1 MLKEG
6 TKWELKS
13 LKIAFLIFGIISLYF
28 ILDNIFLS
36 DSEILL
42 SHIFKW
48 SVPVVWI
55 PLVAIGYIY
64 LNPKN
69 YPYFL
74 FTTIIAAHLGTFF
87 ISLGGELHIYYME
100 FDERVGQGAWVGHI
114 FRIFFLIGITALFF
128 SRLWAVLLW
137 LLLSLMQPMR
147 QVILT
152 LQNPN
157 VYFESDWNT
166 IISDGWAINS
176 WILRENITFM
186 IFFLIIV
193 LGIFLSN
200 RNLVKSMVKAE
211 RANAVLGRYFSPEI
225 KDEIEQS
232 DSDLANQKPKDLDVA
247 ILFTDI
253 VGFTKLSEK
262 MDPKDVLALLSEYQS
277 IMIEAIF
284 ENKGTVD
291 KFIGDAVMA
300 NFGTPKSH
308 GNDAQNAFDCAL
320 AMNKKLK
327 EWNASRLEKG
337 LSQIEHRI
345 GIHYGP
351 CVVGNTGSDQRTE
364 FAVIGDPV
372 NVASRI
378 CDACKQFDTNF
389 IISENVADRIGV
401 QDNWKNIKNF
411 EIRGRKEKLNL
422 VKIYS

>member
-6 TKWELKS
+6 TEWELKS
-13 LKIAFLIFGIISLYF
+13 LRIAFLIFGVISAYF
-28 ILDNIFLS
+28 IIDNVFLS
-36 DSEILL
+36 DSDLLIAHIL
-42 SHIFKW
+42 KW
-48 SVPVVWI
+48 GVPAIWI
-55 PLVAIGYIY
+55 PFVSLGFIY
-64 LNPKN
+64 LNSKN
-69 YPYFL
+69 YPLYL
-74 FTTIIAAHLGTFF
+74 FITVIIAHLGAFSF
-87 ISLGGELHIYYME
+87 NLGGELHQYYME
-100 FDERVGQGAWVGHI
+100 FDEMVGLGAWVSHI
-114 FRIFFLIGITALFF
+114 FRLFFLIGVSALFF

-137 LLLSLMQPMR
+137 LIFSAMQPMR
-147 QVILT
+147 QFVLT

-157 VYFESDWNT
+157 VYFESDWKI

-176 WILRENITFM
+176 FILRENITFM
-186 IFFLIIV
+186 IFFLIIII
-193 LGIFLSN
+193 GIFISN
-200 RNLVKSMVKAE
+200 RNLVTSMIKAE

-232 DSDLANQKPKDLDVA
+232 DGDLANQKPKDLDVA

-262 MDPKDVLALLSEYQS
+262 MDPKDVLTLLSEYQS

-300 NFGTPKSH
+300 NFGTPKSS

-351 CVVGNTGSDQRTE
+351 CVVGNMGSQQRIE

-389 IISENVADRIGV
+389 IISKDVADRIGV
-401 QDNWKNIKNF
+401 QDNWENIKDF
-411 EIRGRKEKLNL
+411 EIRGRKEKLDL
-422 VKIYS
+422 VKIYG

>member
-1 MLKEG
+1 M
-6 TKWELKS
+6 
-13 LKIAFLIFGIISLYF
+13 
-28 ILDNIFLS
+28 D
-36 DSEILL
+36 
-42 SHIFKW
+42 
-48 SVPVVWI
+48 
-55 PLVAIGYIY
+55 
-64 LNPKN
+64 
-69 YPYFL
+69 
-74 FTTIIAAHLGTFF
+74 
-87 ISLGGELHIYYME
+87 
-100 FDERVGQGAWVGHI
+100 FDERVGQGAWVGNI
-114 FRIFFLIGITALFF
+114 FRVFFVIGITALFF
-128 SRLWAVLLW
+128 TRLWAVLLW

-157 VYFESDWNT
+157 VYFESDWKT

-176 WILRENITFM
+176 FILRENITFM

-389 IISENVADRIGV
+389 IISKDVADRIGV
-401 QDNWKNIKNF
+401 QENWKNVKNF